1 MHRQKRR
8 KFKRINKEALKEFST
23 KKSVLNTC
31 SHTLIKCI
39 LIKVA
44 EVTEKSGKELYFW
57 NMS

>member
-44 EVTEKSGKELYFW
+44 EITEKSGKELYF
-57 NMS
+57 